1 MDHLKQG
8 IGLRAYK
15 QQDPIQAYQYEG
27 SSMFEEMIRNIKL
40 DTIKYLMHVRSD
52 RAPQRERVMKE
63 TGTNQSNSETK
74 GRTVK
79 KETKVG
85 RNEDCPC
92 GSGKKYKSCCGRN
105 S

>member
-27 SSMFEEMIRNIKL
+27 SAMFEDMIRNIKL

-52 RAPQRERVMKE
+52 KTPQRERVMKE
-63 TGTNQSNSETK
+63 TGTNLSSDSK
-74 GRTVK
+74 SKPVK
-79 KETKVG
+79 NCDKIG
-85 RNEDCPC
+85 RNYACPC
-92 GSGKKYKSCCGRN
+92 GSGKKYKSCCGKN
-105 S
+105 A